1 MLWNCETVAHKGEEW
16 VARRVKEACQSLW
29 AKAEGEPAIAM
40 HVCNPSVC
48 AVEAGGS
55 GVQGQPGLY
64 QAMSQQR
71 VGSSQQKIR
80 KRQMLD

>member
-1 MLWNCETVAHKGEEW
+1 M
-16 VARRVKEACQSLW
+16 REACQSLW

-64 QAMSQQR
+64 QAMSTEGGEQ
-71 VGSSQQKIR
+71 SAE
-80 KRQMLD
+80 D